1 MMDIDVSLGLHGAK
15 AFRAAEGKISARTDF
30 CVEIQLVEPFL
41 KSYYFCTDS
50 EDTLNQWVDALNS
63 ASAYRI
69 KGILFIGTFFLFL
82 IFGCLLFL
90 FFLFIFLCLETCKLK
105 GHEEK
110 VIGKFSLKLFVKYS
124 FFIFF
129 FSILFFFKIVCSAYS
144 PDGKR
149 LITGTETGCLKVWDL
164 KLCKVIL
171 SLEAHRNEV

>member
-1 MMDIDVSLGLHGAK
+1 MDIDFSLGLRGAK

-63 ASAYRI
+63 ASAYRVQ
-69 KGILFIGTFFLFL
+69 GILFIFIFFDVWMFIVSFL
-82 IFGCLLFL
+82 SFFHL
-90 FFLFIFLCLETCKLK
+90 FFISETVKLK

-110 VIGKFSLKLFVKYS
+110 VIGEFSLKLFLKI
-124 FFIFF
+124 FIFF
-129 FSILFFFKIVCSAYS
+129 SIFFFFKITFSAYS

-149 LITGTETGCLKVWDL
+149 LITGTLSGCLKVWDL
-164 KLCKVIL
+164 ILCKLIL
-171 SLEAHRNEV
+171 SL